1 MCQANQFDD
10 WKRTSTLCLVRLY
23 CLCHLISWNLL
34 WWSCLT
40 NVSPTIYTYIIHHS
54 VCGDL
59 VDTESSFSGAIASW
73 KKVMTGWERNLV
85 FEQVKNCFHVSRLC
99 SDHVYNSTHSHP
111 TFVSSYLSKSV
122 TSSVCGPAWTK
133 TLLWYV
139 FVVIMTS
146 ETNQQE
152 NLLIIG
158 LPNSVTTF

>member
-1 MCQANQFDD
+1 MAPPNWSSEIEISRKCVKQINLMTG
-10 WKRTSTLCLVRLY
+10 KERPLY
-23 CLCHLISWNLL
+23 VC
-34 WWSCLT
+34 
-40 NVSPTIYTYIIHHS
+40 

-85 FEQVKNCFHVSRLC
+85 FEQVSRFMCHVFVL
-99 SDHVYNSTHSHP
+99 DHVYNSTHSHP
-111 TFVSSYLSKSV
+111 TFVSSYLSKFV